1 MASSEFFRKKADPK
15 FFKDQAEKCAKLA
28 RQTLDEDCRERFEK
42 LQRTYHHLAEME
54 NQQAGALKASLG
66 KSQHKRAG

>member
-1 MASSEFFRKKADPK
+1 MAFSKLFRNKPDSK
-15 FFKDQAEKCAKLA
+15 FFKDQAEKCAELA

-54 NQQAGALKASLG
+54 DQQAGALDLG
-66 KSQHKRAG
+66 ATLHRRAG